1 MGADQFPEWDTKSR
15 DTRRGAERPVH
26 KARYCRDLVAPASS
40 LYTVSE
46 SGGHVI
52 TPVLLY
58 RSTFVCWMT
67 QENLKQIPSI
77 LWLVD
82 VFSLQRLL
90 GHSDLQVM
98 RRYLAQNNTDIQ
110 AAHPRGSPVDNG
122 L

>member
-1 MGADQFPEWDTKSR
+1 
-15 DTRRGAERPVH
+15 
-26 KARYCRDLVAPASS
+26 
-40 LYTVSE
+40 
-46 SGGHVI
+46 
-52 TPVLLY
+52 
-58 RSTFVCWMT
+58 MT

-90 GHSDLQVM
+90 GRSDLQLT
-98 RRYLAQNNTDIQ
+98 RRYLAQSNTDIQ